1 MRILVNLS
9 FVTLPALALVACAP
23 PPPPESPVQQAAAA
37 NAGVGFNNPEAY
49 RAARAQRQSQVRA
62 TAPAPAAAP
71 ATPAVLPPP
80 IVELPGGE
88 SEPLESG
95 NAGPAAGLD
104 ASVLAAVDRVSS
116 PAGAPA
122 FAAGAA
128 AVPVE
133 IAAPQAPAPAPVVMA
148 SAEAARAP
156 LVPSRQPTANGF
168 DDDGNYVQVSASA
181 LPERPSDTVNVVSYA
196 LRTTN
201 AVGQPVHRRGGA
213 FSQRKF
219 ERACGAYRSDDAAQT
234 AFLVAGGPERDR
246 LGVDPDGDGFACDWS
261 PAPFRAAAGR

>member
-9 FVTLPALALVACAP
+9 YVMLPALALVACAP

-62 TAPAPAAAP
+62 TAPAAAP
-71 ATPAVLPPP
+71 ATPAMLPPP

-95 NAGPAAGLD
+95 NAGPVADLD
-104 ASVLAAVDRVSS
+104 PSVLAAVDRVSS
-116 PAGAPA
+116 PAGAPS
-122 FAAGAA
+122 FATAAA
-128 AVPVE
+128 AVPGE
-133 IAAPQAPAPAPVVMA
+133 TAAPPAPAPALVVMA

-181 LPERPSDTVNVVSYA
+181 LPERPSETVNVVSYA
-196 LRTTN
+196 LGTTN